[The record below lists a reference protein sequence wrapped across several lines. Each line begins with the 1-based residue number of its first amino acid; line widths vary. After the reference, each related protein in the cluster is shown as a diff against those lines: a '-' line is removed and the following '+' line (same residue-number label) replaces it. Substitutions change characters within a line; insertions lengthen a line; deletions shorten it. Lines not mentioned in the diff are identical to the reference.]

1 MTGDAPARGLWL
13 VLVVIALSAR
23 AVTGQT
29 APDISGFWQLSVDGR
44 YVPRAELA
52 AAVTPAMLA
61 EQARKDAHAIRWC
74 NFMGVP
80 AAMDSPRPLNI
91 RQGRREVVI
100 NFETVAAPRHLYFRP
115 SHADMDTFDPTTSGD
130 SIAKWEGDTLVVD
143 TVGFD
148 GAKGITAIPGG
159 GYRTSSSHLVERYRL
174 IKDGRVLSVIST
186 WADPAVFRAPH
197 TYEFRYVRASAHY
210 EPEPPLACDPFDEE
224 RAAFLSG
231 RPAPPAAPGK

>member
-1 MTGDAPARGLWL
+1 MNVRVARGLL
-13 VLVVIALSAR
+13 LIAALAPAPQVVAQAP
-23 AVTGQT
+23 
-29 APDISGFWQLSVDGR
+29 PDISGFWQLSVDGR
-44 YVPRAELA
+44 NVPRAELA
-52 AAVTPAMLA
+52 AAVTPAVLA
-61 EQARKDAHAIRWC
+61 DQARKDAHAIRWC
-74 NFMGVP
+74 NFLGVP

-115 SHADMDTFDPTTSGD
+115 SHPDMNTFDPTTSGD
-130 SIAKWEGDTLVVD
+130 SIARWEGDTLVVD

-159 GYRTSSSHLVERYRL
+159 GFRTSTSHLVERYRL

-186 WADPAVFRAPH
+186 WEDPAVFRAPH
-197 TYEFRYVRASAHY
+197 TYEFRYVRTSANY

-231 RPAPPAAPGK
+231 RPAPPASGK